1 MDYAA
6 VPAIGRRM
14 SHRFLGV
21 DPPIPLEIVK
31 FLPRSSTLLAT
42 NPTVRQQ
49 YRDELS
55 GISLT
60 RNFVA
65 SEDGQHCSFSA
76 RDCSLAAATPLG
88 ML

>member
-1 MDYAA
+1 MDDAA

-14 SHRFLGV
+14 SHRLLGV
-21 DPPIPLEIVK
+21 DPQISLEIVK
-31 FLPRSSTLLAT
+31 FLPRSPTLLAT

-60 RNFVA
+60 RTFIA
-65 SEDGQHCSFSA
+65 SEHGQHCSFSA
-76 RDCSLAAATPLG
+76 RDCSPAAATPLG